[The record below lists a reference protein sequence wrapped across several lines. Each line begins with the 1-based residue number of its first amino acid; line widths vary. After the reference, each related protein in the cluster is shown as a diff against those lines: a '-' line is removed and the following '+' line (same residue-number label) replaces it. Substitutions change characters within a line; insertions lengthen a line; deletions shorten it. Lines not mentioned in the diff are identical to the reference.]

1 MKKYIFL
8 TIATLALTAC
18 TQEERSTEPVEIAL
32 SAQTAGIQ
40 AGTRAGTSVQ
50 TSQVAEGQH
59 VGVYIYD
66 AATTATTYSTG
77 YTKSNLNYEVTDDE
91 GTLSINQTLYFP
103 NDDNGIKVFAYTPY
117 NSTWNM
123 SGANAFTVAED
134 QSEVT
139 AYKASD
145 LMMGHAN
152 GGSTV
157 ERTKAAIPITLDHL
171 FSKVTVKLLKGAGL
185 DDLKTVDYVYIK
197 NTFRS
202 CTVTTENNLWKK
214 TETTGSVSD
223 ITVGTFNED
232 YADCSAIVVPQTVDE
247 GKVFIQVHTNTDGT
261 FNYKLPEDLT
271 LEKGKEYI
279 YTITIGLYELIINNV
294 TVTPWTDAF
303 DNGSTGKAGS
313 VTL

>member
-1 MKKYIFL
+1 MASAAL
-8 TIATLALTAC
+8 LLTAC
-18 TQEERSTEPVEIAL
+18 SQDDGRTDNSGQVEITL
-32 SAQTAGIQ
+32 SAQTAGIK
-40 AGTRAGTSVQ
+40 AGTRAETTVQ
-50 TSQVAEGQH
+50 TAQVAKDQH

-66 AATTATTYSTG
+66 AATTATTYSQG
-77 YTKSNLNYEVTDDE
+77 YTKPNLDYTVSDNE
-91 GTLSINQTLYFP
+91 GTLTIGQTLYFP

-117 NSTWNM
+117 RENWNM
-123 SGANAFTVAED
+123 NGINSFTVSSN

-157 ERTKAAIPITLDHL
+157 ERTKAPIPITLDHL
-171 FSKVTVKLLKGAGL
+171 FSKVTIKLVKGAGL

-197 NTFRS
+197 NTITS
-202 CTVTTENNLWKK
+202 CNVTTENNLWKK
-214 TETTGSVSD
+214 TETVGTTTTD
-223 ITVGTFNED
+223 ITVGTFAENFSE
-232 YADCSAIVVPQTVDE
+232 CSAIVVPQKIAKD
-247 GKVFIQVHTNTDGT
+247 KVFIQVHTNTNGT
-261 FNYKLPEDLT
+261 FNYPLPADLT

-303 DNGSTGKAGS
+303 NKGDKGTETS